1 MFVLLSF
8 LSYNNIL
15 GNNQKV
21 SIVKMKE
28 EEETRH
34 DKEMSSL
41 TNLDEMT
48 AFFSTHTTI
57 FAPNDRKSFS
67 VIFL

>member
-1 MFVLLSF
+1 M
-8 LSYNNIL
+8 
-15 GNNQKV
+15 
-21 SIVKMKE
+21 VKMKE

-34 DKEMSSL
+34 NQEMPSL
-41 TNLDEMT
+41 PNLDEMT
-48 AFFSTHTTI
+48 AFFPTHTAI

>member
-1 MFVLLSF
+1 M
-8 LSYNNIL
+8 
-15 GNNQKV
+15 
-21 SIVKMKE
+21 VKMKE

-34 DKEMSSL
+34 DQEMPSL
-41 TNLDEMT
+41 PNLDEMT
-48 AFFSTHTTI
+48 AFFPTHTAI